1 MSTRIANHGVWEEIS
16 MNVSST
22 LPVEGWWWYRTDILV
37 TQKKDNT
44 ITDVIIILC
53 LNFTIQPFNIS
64 ELFPIYDALNKKLGT
79 CLDGVLDDKNE
90 APAI

>member
-1 MSTRIANHGVWEEIS
+1 M
-16 MNVSST
+16 
-22 LPVEGWWWYRTDILV
+22 
-37 TQKKDNT
+37 
-44 ITDVIIILC
+44 IIILC

-64 ELFPIYDALNKKLGT
+64 ELFPIDDALNKKLGT